1 MFKIVSRPFRA
12 TISLACAAIAAVLV
26 HNPLSA
32 ETVSPAAAPVMP
44 APVCGAPAALTLLN
58 QPLTRISNLLRAGQP
73 VHIVALGSSSTA
85 GAGASSPAHAYP
97 ARLEA
102 ELHTLA
108 PNAKITVTNR
118 GVNGE
123 EVSDMIARFE
133 QSVADEK
140 PDLVLWQVGSNA
152 ILRDH
157 PLEPAAKLINQGV
170 SRIKALG
177 ADVVL
182 IDPQFA
188 PKVLAK
194 IEVDDMVELIGA
206 LGKQANVNVFHRFAT
221 MRYWRQ
227 AANIPYNVMLSE
239 DELHMNDWS
248 YGCLAKLLA
257 GSIMEASSRATVT
270 ATATAPAR

>member
-1 MFKIVSRPFRA
+1 MSRFAARPFLVVSA
-12 TISLACAAIAAVLV
+12 LACAAAAVLS
-26 HNPLSA
+26 H
-32 ETVSPAAAPVMP
+32 
-44 APVCGAPAALTLLN
+44 GALASDTTTQPAALTAGNAVCAAPADLVHLT
-58 QPLTRISNLLRAGQP
+58 QPLSRVGRRLAAGLP
-73 VHIVALGSSSTA
+73 VRIVALGSSSTA
-85 GAGASSPAHAYP
+85 GAGASAPNRAYP

-102 ELHTLA
+102 ELRALMPRA
-108 PNAKITVTNR
+108 DITVINR

-123 EVSDMIARFE
+123 EAPDMLARFD
-133 QSVADEK
+133 QSVAVEK

-152 ILRDH
+152 ILRDF

-170 SRIKALG
+170 ERMKEIG

-182 IDPQFA
+182 VDPQFA

-194 IEVDDMVELIGA
+194 IEVDDMVELIDVSA
-206 LGKQANVNVFHRFAT
+206 KHANVNVFHRFAM

-227 AANIPYNVMLSE
+227 TANIPYNVILSE

-257 GSIMEASSRATVT
+257 HSIVEASSRSTVT
-270 ATATAPAR
+270 ATAAAPRR

>member
-1 MFKIVSRPFRA
+1 L
-12 TISLACAAIAAVLV
+12 LAHGPA
-26 HNPLSA
+26 SA
-32 ETVSPAAAPVMP
+32 ETNSPASRP
-44 APVCGAPAALTLLN
+44 ASPACAAPAALTQLA
-58 QPLTRISNLLRAGQP
+58 QPLTGIANRLRAGLP
-73 VHIVALGSSSTA
+73 VRIVALGSSSTA

-97 ARLEA
+97 QRLEV
-102 ELHTLA
+102 ELRALL
-108 PNAKITVTNR
+108 PNADIKVFNR

-123 EVSDMIARFE
+123 EATEMLERFE
-133 QSVADEK
+133 QSVASET

-157 PLEPAAKLINQGV
+157 PLEPAAKLISQGV
-170 SRIKALG
+170 QRIKALG

-194 IEVDDMVELIGA
+194 VEVDDMVELIESA
-206 LGKQANVNVFHRFAT
+206 AKHANVNLFHRFAT

-227 AANIPYNVMLSE
+227 AVNIPYSVTLSE

-248 YGCLAKLLA
+248 YGCFAKLLA
-257 GSIMEASSRATVT
+257 RSIVEASHRATVT
-270 ATATAPAR
+270 ATAAAPRP